1 MKGLLIKDC
10 YVLFREARVFLLIVV
25 IFCFIRNPCTQGFA
39 IMYASMLPFT
49 TMGYDEQSKW
59 DYLAEMMPYS
69 RRDMVLSKYIIGILA
84 TLAVAVLQTFSA
96 LVLQVFS
103 PDGLL
108 NEHLS
113 SIVIYICC
121 GLLLMAVDLPVLF
134 KLGSEK
140 GRMVYL
146 LITVLCAVGVVASVS
161 TDFFLWHLP
170 SAVYPIAGVLLVI
183 IGQMVSVRLSVK
195 FYTAR
200 RV

>member
-25 IFCFIRNPCTQGFA
+25 SFCFIRNPCTQGFA

-49 TMGYDEQSKW
+49 TMSYDEQSKW
-59 DYLAEMMPYS
+59 DYLAEMMPYG
-69 RRDMVLSKYIIGILA
+69 RRDLVLSKYIVGILA
-84 TLAVAVLQTFSA
+84 TLTVAVLQTFTA
-96 LVLQVFS
+96 LALQVFS
-103 PDGLL
+103 PDGPLSDHLAAILL
-108 NEHLS
+108 
-113 SIVIYICC
+113 YMCC
-121 GLLLMAVDLPVLF
+121 GLLLMAVDLPILF

-161 TDFFLWHLP
+161 ADLFLWHLP
-170 SAVYPIAGVLLVI
+170 SNVYPMAGVLLVI
-183 IGQMVSVRLSVK
+183 IGQMASVRLSVR